1 MGGWGGIGWGGGG
14 VLLCFLWQSVSCDR
28 CGSRE
33 LLGSD
38 TCVCVG
44 NCEVLTPGGGGG
56 DCEELTPVGV
66 ENCEVVTPVVVKN
79 CETLR

>member
-1 MGGWGGIGWGGGG
+1 MGGGG
-14 VLLCFLWQSVSCDR
+14 GFCCVFSGSLWSCDR

-44 NCEVLTPGGGGG
+44 NCEVLTPVGVGN
-56 DCEELTPVGV
+56 CEEVTPVGV
-66 ENCEVVTPVVVKN
+66 GNCEVVDTCG
-79 CETLR
+79 CEEL